1 MLLVEDQ
8 PQARDVI
15 CETLRRRGYTVIQA
29 ADGAEAI
36 EKAEQH
42 RGAIDLLL
50 TDVVMPGISGRQLAE
65 RIQSVAPSVRVIYMS
80 GYADDAITQHGVL
93 DPRLAFIQKPFTSNV
108 VLAKVREVLS
118 APEPPPLL

>member
-1 MLLVEDQ
+1 M
-8 PQARDVI
+8 
-15 CETLRRRGYTVIQA
+15 
-29 ADGAEAI
+29 
-36 EKAEQH
+36 
-42 RGAIDLLL
+42 
-50 TDVVMPGISGRQLAE
+50 GISGRQLAE

-80 GYADDAITQHGVL
+80 GYTDDAITQHGVL